1 MYATVWAR
9 DCGVENKKYTQN
21 FAGETC
27 WTATIWQAW
36 NETKGRSWNECR
48 TINKDVNVSELALY
62 KLQR

>member
-36 NETKGRSWNECR
+36 NETKGRS
-48 TINKDVNVSELALY
+48 
-62 KLQR
+62 